1 MGRLFSYPDR
11 EGGIPMAV
19 LMIMAVATE
28 AINESKMIEAA
39 SKTSTL
45 GDLVQIGLV
54 IVCIGLAWYG
64 IQQIRLELFLRN
76 SKSGAA
82 KILQILLS
90 IALGYQVARFTIDY
104 ISWSLSWSGFR

>member
-1 MGRLFSYPDR
+1 
-11 EGGIPMAV
+11 MAFP
-19 LMIMAVATE
+19 MIMAAATE
-28 AINESKMIEAA
+28 AITESKMIETVT
-39 SKTSTL
+39 KTSTL
-45 GDLVQIGLV
+45 GDLIQIGLV

-76 SKSGAA
+76 PKSGAA

-104 ISWSLSWSGFR
+104 ISWSLSWSGLSMMF